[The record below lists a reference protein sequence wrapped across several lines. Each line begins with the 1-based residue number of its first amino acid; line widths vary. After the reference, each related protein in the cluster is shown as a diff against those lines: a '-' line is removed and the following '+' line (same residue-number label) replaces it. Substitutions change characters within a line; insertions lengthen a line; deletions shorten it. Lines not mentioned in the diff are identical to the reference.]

1 MIWRTFMGLVFE
13 EDLELGDIDM
23 INIDINIALIDILRS
38 NMVLVQG
45 EIIFMIE
52 TWLKLCGGSGTIF
65 QILVSI

>member
-13 EDLELGDIDM
+13 EDLELEDIDM

-52 TWLKLCGGSGTIF
+52 T
-65 QILVSI
+65 

>member
-1 MIWRTFMGLVFE
+1 MIWRTFRGLVFE
-13 EDLELGDIDM
+13 EDLELEDIDM

-52 TWLKLCGGSGTIF
+52 T
-65 QILVSI
+65 

>member
-1 MIWRTFMGLVFE
+1 MGLVFE

-52 TWLKLCGGSGTIF
+52 T
-65 QILVSI
+65 